1 MLAMLTALAAIWLVL
16 HVLSGGA
23 FLTARNLWNLA
34 VQTSVVGIMAAGMVF
49 VIVARHIDLSVG
61 SVLGFVG
68 MVIAWLQVE
77 ALPPGVWWNWPLTLL
92 IGLAIG
98 AAIGAVQGAAVAYL
112 AVPSFIVTLAGL
124 LVFRGAAWLVTSGRT
139 VAPMD
144 PTFALLGGG
153 FEGSIGAIWSWMLGL
168 AAIAAIVALV
178 LRARA
183 RRRRY
188 QFALRHAMAEAA
200 MLAVWS
206 LLIVGFVQTMNS
218 YYRPRTEVPQ
228 GIPIPVLIL
237 IAVVIVMEV
246 TARTRRFGRHVY
258 AMGGNP
264 EAARLAGIATRKV
277 TVRIFATMGFLAALA
292 GAVATAR
299 LNAGA
304 NSTGELVEL
313 SVIAAAVIGGTSLAG
328 GAGTIAGA
336 MLGALVMQSLENGMV
351 LLGLPSAFKNVVI
364 GCVLLAA
371 VALDAFYQR
380 RRE

>member
-1 MLAMLTALAAIWLVL
+1 MLAMLAALAVIWIVL
-16 HVLSGGA
+16 HALSGGA
-23 FLTARNLWNLA
+23 FLTARNHWNLA

-92 IGLAIG
+92 VGLALG
-98 AAIGAVQGAAVAYL
+98 TAIGAVQGAAVAYL

-153 FEGSIGAIWSWMLGL
+153 FEGSIGALWSWILGL
-168 AAIAAIVALV
+168 AAIAAVVALA

-183 RRRRY
+183 TRRRY
-188 QFALRHAMAEAA
+188 RFALRHPMAEAA
-200 MLAVWS
+200 MLVVWS

-246 TARTRRFGRHVY
+246 TARTRRFGRHVW

-328 GAGTIAGA
+328 GVGTVAGA
-336 MLGALVMQSLENGMV
+336 ILGAVIMQSLENGMV